1 MLYCRFLRT
10 NKAGAATPSGHHAVA
25 EAPLRHRDIDP
36 NQAIQES
43 GEFTD
48 TTSIRSRRI
57 ANRLAH
63 RIDGEQLIRPQT
75 QRHRCHLLR
84 NIGHDLRRIWQVP
97 GKLEVSGGASHHLRQ
112 LPIPLKA
119 GRDCLFLAGVASE
132 LQSAIDKQTRSWG
145 IRCRQH

>member
-1 MLYCRFLRT
+1 MLSNMFYCQFLRA
-10 NKAGAATPSGHHAVA
+10 NKAGAATRIVFQPVA

-63 RIDGEQLIRPQT
+63 RIDGEQPIRPQT

-84 NIGHDLRRIWQVP
+84 NIGHDLCRIWQVA
-97 GKLEVSGGASHHLRQ
+97 GKLQESGGASHHFRQ

-119 GRDCLFLAGVASE
+119 GRD
-132 LQSAIDKQTRSWG
+132 
-145 IRCRQH
+145 